1 MNWSDNLIG
10 GIDAPTLLL
19 WVVGI
24 LAAIFI
30 FIVMFDSFRRS
41 RKAWRKPSRSGSG
54 SKDPDSFRGRLRLLS
69 EALASES
76 AKRRHRREIEARDEV
91 K

>member
-10 GIDAPTLLL
+10 GIDAPTFLA
-19 WVVGI
+19 WIVGI

-30 FIVMFDSFRRS
+30 FIVLFDSFRRS
-41 RKAWRKPSRSGSG
+41 RRLGRKPSRSGSN
-54 SKDPDSFRGRLRLLS
+54 SKDATSFSGRLRLLS
-69 EALASES
+69 QALASES
-76 AKRRHRREIEARDEV
+76 AKRRRRREIQARDEA

>member
-1 MNWSDNLIG
+1 MNLSDNLIG

-19 WVVGI
+19 WIVGI

-41 RKAWRKPSRSGSG
+41 RRSARNLPRSGSS
-54 SKDPDSFRGRLRLLS
+54 SKGADSFSARLRSLS
-69 EALASES
+69 QALASES

>member
-10 GIDAPTLLL
+10 GIEAPTLLV
-19 WVVGI
+19 WIVGI

-30 FIVMFDSFRRS
+30 FIVLYDSFRRS
-41 RKAWRKPSRSGSG
+41 RRLGRKPARSGSS
-54 SKDPDSFRGRLRLLS
+54 SKDAASFRGRLRLLS
-69 EALASES
+69 QALASES
-76 AKRRHRREIEARDEV
+76 AKRRRRREIQARDEI

>member
-10 GIDAPTLLL
+10 GIEAPTLLV
-19 WVVGI
+19 WIVGI

-30 FIVMFDSFRRS
+30 FIVLYDSFRRN
-41 RKAWRKPSRSGSG
+41 RRLGRKPARSGSN
-54 SKDPDSFRGRLRLLS
+54 SKDATSFSGRLRLLS
-69 EALASES
+69 QVLASES
-76 AKRRHRREIEARDEV
+76 AKRRRRREIQARDEA